1 MSTKDWK
8 DITGTKQ
15 TSFNDGFEEIPDSK
29 MPLVLVTIGL
39 VVVVNIMVW
48 LIESGVITL

>member
-8 DITGTKQ
+8 HIDGKKQ

-29 MPLVLVTIGL
+29 MPLVLLTIGL
-39 VVVVNIMVW
+39 VVVVNVAVW
-48 LIESGVITL
+48 LIENGVIAL